1 MAYSSKRKGGVIP
14 KEVWK
19 ASLENGIDR
28 KVVLSELKSEF
39 VALLF
44 KEGGYLERCYE
55 ICSERWGKA
64 LPQTKRMIHSWR
76 QYDKGFAHTFNEL
89 KKQTN
94 HVLMETALETHKRRI
109 AHGDRELMV
118 QNGKPVL
125 TPRGMALKA
134 RLEAEEKAEWEVL
147 EELSNRHDQSQDI
160 YVVRVSYPENLVRQ
174 TLANVEAE
182 TFKSDYT
189 PSKMS
194 DDQIKAL
201 LAEAVAIGLPQKS
214 QQTEQNEVIDG
225 EIVD

>member
-1 MAYSSKRKGGVIP
+1 MIP
-14 KEVWK
+14 REIWK
-19 ASLENGIDR
+19 ASRENGIDR

-44 KEGGYLERCYE
+44 KQGGYLEKCYE
-55 ICSERWGKA
+55 ICSERWGKT
-64 LPQTKRMIHSWR
+64 LPETKRMVHSWR
-76 QYDKGFAHTFNEL
+76 KFDKEFAGAFNEIT
-89 KKQTN
+89 KQAS

-134 RLEAEEKAEWEVL
+134 RLESEEKSEWEVL

-194 DDQIKAL
+194 DDAIMATLTQV
-201 LAEAVAIGLPQKS
+201 LANGLPQKS
-214 QQTEQNEVIDG
+214 QQTEQVIEAEVIED
-225 EIVD
+225 